1 MDADADEAEP
11 DERAEAESPEE
22 RGNATVNAGRPE
34 MHQRESYG
42 TKKIRRAG
50 FAFVHRFR

>member
-1 MDADADEAEP
+1 VRKLRIFLFPTPHKQIVQFDQKEIP
-11 DERAEAESPEE
+11 PF
-22 RGNATVNAGRPE
+22 G
-34 MHQRESYG
+34 G